1 MPLREFIAILTIAVI
16 IITLSLI
23 FVLIKKLGKKVLV
36 VPIVAVAM
44 LTAVCFVSSIL
55 VKNGKM
61 TVSAEFYEP
70 VSTSSFG
77 NGRYISVTINN
88 NNKNIKRTAWYGSQ
102 IINVSVKDTSN
113 AKSAVVS
120 TRRSWGPLYNEQIE
134 LQVSQDEYD
143 NIFKITENNIEM
155 N

>member
-23 FVLIKKLGKKVLV
+23 LALRKKLGKKVLII
-36 VPIVAVAM
+36 PIAAAAM
-44 LTAVCFVSSIL
+44 LIAVCFLSSIL

-88 NNKNIKRTAWYGSQ
+88 NSKNIKRTAWYGSQ
-102 IINVSVKDTSN
+102 IIKVSVKDTSD
-113 AKSAVVS
+113 ASSAVVS
-120 TRRSWGPLYNEQIE
+120 TRRSWRPLYNEQIE

-143 NIFKITENNIEM
+143 DIFKISKNNIEI

>member
-23 FVLIKKLGKKVLV
+23 LALRKKLGKKILF
-36 VPIVAVAM
+36 VPIVAVVM

-88 NNKNIKRTAWYGSQ
+88 NSKNIKRTAWHGSQ
-102 IINVSVKDTSN
+102 LINVSVKDTSG
-113 AKSAVVS
+113 AKSAIVS

-143 NIFKITENNIEM
+143 DIFKISKNNIEI

>member
-16 IITLSLI
+16 IIALSLI
-23 FVLIKKLGKKVLV
+23 LALRKKLGKKVLII
-36 VPIVAVAM
+36 PIAAAAM
-44 LTAVCFVSSIL
+44 LIAVCFVSSIL

-70 VSTSSFG
+70 VSISSFG

-88 NNKNIKRTAWYGSQ
+88 DSKNIKRTAWYRSQ
-102 IINVSVKDTSN
+102 IVNVSVKDTSD

>member
-16 IITLSLI
+16 IIALSLI
-23 FVLIKKLGKKVLV
+23 LALRKKLGKKVLII
-36 VPIVAVAM
+36 PIAAAAM
-44 LTAVCFVSSIL
+44 LIAVCFVSSIL

-77 NGRYISVTINN
+77 NGRYISVTVNN
-88 NNKNIKRTAWYGSQ
+88 DSKNIKRTAWYGSQ
-102 IINVSVKDTSN
+102 IVNVSVKDTSG

-143 NIFKITENNIEM
+143 DIFKITENNTEM